1 MDFEMLPGP
10 PHWPLKVRAL
20 FTRPICAIMRGF
32 LPPWQDPLP
41 HRGIN
46 GGGLSGRKATS
57 ER

>member
-1 MDFEMLPGP
+1 MARRLPG
-10 PHWPLKVRAL
+10 H
-20 FTRPICAIMRGF
+20 PICAIMRGF
-32 LPPWQDPLP
+32 LPSWRESLP

>member
-1 MDFEMLPGP
+1 MARRLPG
-10 PHWPLKVRAL
+10 H
-20 FTRPICAIMRGF
+20 PICAIMRGF
-32 LPPWQDPLP
+32 LPPWRESLP